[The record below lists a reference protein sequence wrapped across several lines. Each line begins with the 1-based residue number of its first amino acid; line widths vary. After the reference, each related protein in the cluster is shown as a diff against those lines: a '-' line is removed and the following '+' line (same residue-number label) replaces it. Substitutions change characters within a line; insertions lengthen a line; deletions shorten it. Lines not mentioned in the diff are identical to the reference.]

1 MKLVIIKDKLKLVKK
16 LWYIVWATLFVMVIL
31 KLTFNYW
38 QPYVIPNEK
47 LQIIS
52 DFIDDNAIIKTII
65 DKFFYSI
72 NLYFLILTGI
82 RKWKFNKKYPIIVI
96 LLCAVLSA
104 LDDLTIYNSLFDSII
119 SIFSLIVFTI
129 IIDKTKW
136 KSILLSFLLSN
147 IFLFLSLW
155 LENVSNVDIKPYI
168 IKLLLNFDYYI
179 MMILNYFIF
188 NLFILRKE

>member
-65 DKFFYSI
+65 DGLLFIINGTLIILCSI
-72 NLYFLILTGI
+72 KRWWFKNKIQSIIIISIITLTYILFSIFGNNSIVILILTFGI
-82 RKWKFNKKYPIIVI
+82 PLILDYKKWKYT
-96 LLCAVLSA
+96 LLA
-104 LDDLTIYNSLFDSII
+104 
-119 SIFSLIVFTI
+119 
-129 IIDKTKW
+129 
-136 KSILLSFLLSN
+136 FLLSN

-155 LENVSNVDIKPYI
+155 LEGFANSNSMQYVVKVF
-168 IKLLLNFDYYI
+168 LELDYYI
-179 MMILNYFIF
+179 MLLLNYFVF
-188 NLFILRKE
+188 NLLKKKV